1 VTADEP
7 VEILLKPACDKQSVL
22 FVDLSLN
29 IGDW

>member
-7 VEILLKPACDKQSVL
+7 VEMLLKPACDKQPVS
-22 FVDLSLN
+22 FVDQSLN